1 MVREQHPVKG
11 EIVRTIP
18 VIRRSGKPAKRGRA
32 PVRPI
37 LEWVLV
43 LTNGILPALVLTT
56 AQVALAPVRDSGQ
69 PPDAIPKRCLE
80 GRSPSSR
87 ESQLEDAIE
96 RRPTAAAFDSLG
108 AAFAQEKQLG
118 CAVAA
123 FDAAL
128 RLDPQFSDAALNL
141 AELSL
146 SQSRYQAAI
155 YYLRRASSMP
165 PHGALLSR
173 IEADLGVA
181 YSKTG
186 DHEDAVKAFR
196 QAIAATPR
204 NASLYFNLA
213 NVYAHQQDYGRAA
226 EEYQKAVALDPSKLA
241 ALLSLAKALLVI
253 HKVPQALP
261 LALRYTGQ
269 KPNDFDGLDVLG
281 QAYRELGKY
290 PEAVAALRRA
300 AGLSPSDY
308 NAHYNLGVA
317 LARMGQNAEAARQL
331 QVARKL
337 KPDESAPLYDLGLI
351 KSKTNHP
358 NAARRDFQEFQEMK
372 QRKDVRERAKVLNS
386 QGNDDYAKGRI
397 PQAVEDYRKSLKLD
411 PTSPEVHYNLSL
423 ALARLG
429 DEVGE
434 KQELEQAE
442 RLDPKFPKAHNQL
455 GLCDLREG
463 KLGDAE
469 REFRKALALLPTFA
483 GAQNNLGVLLA
494 REGKFNDA
502 GSLFQQATAN
512 NPHYVQ
518 AYMNWG
524 LVLAHQA
531 KYEDAGRNLRL
542 ALGLCDDCAESAALH
557 KSLGLIDARK
567 GDTREALRELNLA
580 LKLNPADEEV
590 RNTLRNLSAAHDSP
604 GAANP
609 PVAHP

>member
-1 MVREQHPVKG
+1 MVRVQHQVKG
-11 EIVRTIP
+11 EIVRTNP
-18 VIRRSGKPAKRGRA
+18 VIRRSGKTAKRGRA

-37 LEWVLV
+37 LGWVLV

-56 AQVALAPVRDSGQ
+56 AQIALAPVRDSGQ
-69 PPDAIPKRCLE
+69 PPDAIPKSCLE

-87 ESQLEDAIE
+87 ESQLEAALE
-96 RRPTAAAFDSLG
+96 RQPSAAAYNSLG
-108 AAFAQEKQLG
+108 AAFAQQKQLG

-123 FDAAL
+123 FGAAL
-128 RLDPQFSDAALNL
+128 RLDPQSSDAALNL

-146 SQSRYQAAI
+146 NQSRYQAAI
-155 YYLRRASSMP
+155 YYLRRVSSMP

-196 QAIAATPR
+196 QAIAANPG

-226 EEYQKAVALDPSKLA
+226 EEYQKAVGLDPSNLA
-241 ALLSLAKALLVI
+241 ALLSQAKALLVI

-300 AGLSPSDY
+300 TGLSPSDY
-308 NAHYNLGVA
+308 NAHYNLGLA

-331 QVARKL
+331 QKARKL
-337 KPDESAPLYDLGLI
+337 KPDEAAPLYDLGLI
-351 KSKTNHP
+351 MSKTNHP
-358 NAARRDFQEFQEMK
+358 NAARRDFQAFQKMK
-372 QRKDVRERAKVLNS
+372 QTKDVKGRAKVLNS
-386 QGNDDYAKGRI
+386 QGNDDYAKGKI
-397 PQAVEDYRKSLKLD
+397 PQAVEDYRKSLQLD
-411 PTSPEVHYNLSL
+411 PSSPEVHYNLSL

-429 DEVGE
+429 DAVGE

-494 REGKFNDA
+494 RQGKLDEA
-502 GSLFQQATAN
+502 ESQFQQATVN
-512 NPHYVQ
+512 NPQYIQ

-524 LVLAHQA
+524 LVLAQQA
-531 KYEDAGRNLRL
+531 KYGDAVRSLKQ
-542 ALGLCDDCAESAALH
+542 AVSLCGDCEESAALH

-567 GDTREALRELNLA
+567 GDTPEALRELNLA
-580 LKLNPADEEV
+580 LKLNPSDAEV
-590 RNTLRNLSAAHDSP
+590 RNTVRKLSAAHGSP

-609 PVAHP
+609 PAAHP